1 MINFL
6 VFNKI
11 LLLVISFII
20 NNYGFSETVEYK
32 KLNDVNENAKPL
44 TLKYPE
50 ECKDIID
57 INNNDKFEI
66 IGSND
71 ISNVITQCQ
80 LFIKGKKVKD
90 KVKAGTTAIIDNSI
104 KVTEEVKK
112 GSSKLADSVV
122 KETNYF
128 VSDTVKIKDGIVS
141 GTGKIV
147 GVTLHQGSKI
157 KEGVKSFFKGIFS
170 SEK

>member
-71 ISNVITQCQ
+71 IRNVDASFLVTGSISGVNQPNASDAKRVKGDVLIITQ
-80 LFIKGKKVKD
+80 
-90 KVKAGTTAIIDNSI
+90 
-104 KVTEEVKK
+104 
-112 GSSKLADSVV
+112 GS
-122 KETNYF
+122 
-128 VSDTVKIKDGIVS
+128 
-141 GTGKIV
+141 
-147 GVTLHQGSKI
+147 
-157 KEGVKSFFKGIFS
+157 
-170 SEK
+170 